1 MADKDQSF
9 NDFIGAAETLIR
21 DGWTS
26 AGNIILHGGSAGGL
40 LVGTTVMRRPELFKG
55 VIADVPFVDVL
66 ETMLDADLPLTPPEW
81 PEWGN
86 PLNQWMPN
94 ADWAIFHQH
103 RWSKTGLI
111 LVFLQPLVLQ
121 IRESHIGSR
130 TMDSSS
136 SGNCRG
142 GHFSCNTE
150 LNAGHGGPSGRYTGL
165 DDIAR
170 IYQVV
175 IKLFDLPKEAPY
187 AI

>member
-1 MADKDQSF
+1 MENGYQWYRTGRMADKDQSF

-86 PLNQWMPN
+86 PIESTMPN
-94 ADWAIFHQH
+94 ADWATFHQR
-103 RWSKTGLI
+103 RWSKIGPSLYSCNRWAHRSTSN
-111 LVFLQPLVLQ
+111 VL
-121 IRESHIGSR
+121 GTR

-136 SGNCRG
+136 SGNCRRG
-142 GHFSCNTE
+142 AISLIYRTQCRARRTE
-150 LNAGHGGPSGRYTGL
+150 RTLHRP
-165 DDIAR
+165 
-170 IYQVV
+170 
-175 IKLFDLPKEAPY
+175 
-187 AI
+187 